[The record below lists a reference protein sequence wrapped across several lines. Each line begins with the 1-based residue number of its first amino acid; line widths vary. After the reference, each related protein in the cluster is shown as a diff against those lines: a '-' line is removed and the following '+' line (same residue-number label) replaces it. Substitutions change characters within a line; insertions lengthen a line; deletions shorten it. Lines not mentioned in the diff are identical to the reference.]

1 MPRSARTETD
11 APDHDSFL
19 DIVANMV
26 GILIILVMVVG
37 VRVKN
42 APVAAIKGP
51 TQRVRSVLEEEL
63 EKTAATEKS
72 VRRDVWAVAEQV
84 EAVKLEAII
93 RRRQRHMVA
102 MQKAALEE
110 QIESQRRQM
119 DAQSR
124 DRFDLKR
131 SLSEMQSRL
140 ESLDGRQRQVE
151 AAKTAPTVLES
162 YPTPLSKTVDEN
174 EVHLQLLGGRIVPIP
189 VGELTAKLKSDFQRK
204 TYRLLNQ
211 TEITGTVG
219 PVGGFRM
226 KYTMRRHDMTP
237 EMALATGRTGSFVR
251 LQRWTLVPTSSRLGE
266 PVEEAL
272 DEGSE
277 LRRALSKLRP
287 GRDTITVWTYPDSFA
302 AFRTLKKS
310 LYHQGFSVAARPLPE
325 GYPIAGSPDG
335 SKSAAQ

>member
-1 MPRSARTETD
+1 MPRSAETETD
-11 APDHDSFL
+11 APGHDSFL

-26 GILIILVMVVG
+26 GILVILVMMVG

-42 APVAAIKGP
+42 APVAAIRGP
-51 TQRVRSVLEEEL
+51 AQPVRSALEQEL
-63 EKTAATEKS
+63 EQTAATEKS
-72 VRRDVWAVAEQV
+72 VRDDVWAVAEQM
-84 EAVKLEAII
+84 EAVKLQGIV
-93 RRRQRHMVA
+93 RQQQRHMVA
-102 MQKAALEE
+102 MQNAALEQ
-110 QIESQRRQM
+110 QIEARRRQM
-119 DAQSR
+119 NAQSR

-131 SLSEMQSRL
+131 SLSEMQLRL
-140 ESLDGRQRQVE
+140 ESLEGHQRQVE

-162 YPTPLSKTVDEN
+162 YPTPLSRTVDKD

-189 VGELTAKLKSDFQRK
+189 IGELTARLKSDFQRK

-237 EMALATGRTGSFVR
+237 EMARDTGRTGSFVR

-272 DEGSE
+272 AEGSE
-277 LRRALSKLRP
+277 LRRMLSKLRP

-325 GYPIAGSPDG
+325 GHPIAGSPNG

>member
-1 MPRSARTETD
+1 MPRSDRTETD

-26 GILIILVMVVG
+26 GILVILVMLVG

-42 APVAAIKGP
+42 APVAAIQGP
-51 TQRVRSVLEEEL
+51 TQRVRSALEEEL

-72 VRRDVWAVAEQV
+72 VRDDVWAVAEQV

-93 RRRQRHMVA
+93 RRRQRRVVA
-102 MQKAALEE
+102 MQKAALEQ
-110 QIESQRRQM
+110 QIESRRQQM

-140 ESLDGRQRQVE
+140 ESLDGQQRQVE
-151 AAKTAPTVLES
+151 AARTAPTVLES

-174 EVHLQLLGGRIVPIP
+174 EVHFQLLGGRIVPIP

-237 EMALATGRTGSFVR
+237 EMAMATGRTGSFVR
-251 LQRWTLVPTSSRLGE
+251 LQRWTLVPTSRRLGE

-272 DEGSE
+272 AEGSE

-287 GRDTITVWTYPDSFA
+287 PRDTITVWTYPDSFA

-325 GYPIAGSPDG
+325 GYPISGSPDG
-335 SKSAAQ
+335 SKSAVQ